1 MSKIVGY
8 MVTWTTYGS
17 WLRGDERGFVANGQ
31 ILPGSPEVLQ
41 ADRNRQKSPSVRL
54 NAREIRLV
62 RQAIFSEEERIG
74 REVEALVV
82 CTNHVHL
89 VSRPHSESVEELVGR
104 YKSLTTRA
112 LWQYGRQGRI
122 WTKGYDKR
130 FCFSEEELEQRIG
143 YVNKH
148 NPD

>member
-31 ILPGSPEVLQ
+31 VLAGSPEVLQ
-41 ADRNRQKSPSVRL
+41 ADRKRQKSPSVRL
-54 NAREIRLV
+54 NGRKIKLIRQV
-62 RQAIFSEEERIG
+62 IFKEAGRIG
-74 REVEALVV
+74 HEIEALAV

-89 VSRPHSESVEELVGR
+89 LARSHSEFVEELVGR
-104 YKSLTTRA
+104 YKSLTTRV

-122 WTKGYDKR
+122 WTKGYDNR
-130 FCFSEEELEQRIG
+130 FSFSEEEFTARIK
-143 YVNKH
+143 YVQNH
-148 NPD
+148 RV

>member
-1 MSKIVGY
+1 

-31 ILPGSPEVLQ
+31 VLPASPEVLQ

-54 NAREIRLV
+54 NGREIKLV
-62 RQAIFSEEERIG
+62 RQAIFSEAERI
-74 REVEALVV
+74 RHEIEALAV

-89 VSRPHSESVEELVGR
+89 SARSHSESVEELVGR

-112 LWQYGRQGRI
+112 LW
-122 WTKGYDKR
+122 
-130 FCFSEEELEQRIG
+130 
-143 YVNKH
+143 
-148 NPD
+148 